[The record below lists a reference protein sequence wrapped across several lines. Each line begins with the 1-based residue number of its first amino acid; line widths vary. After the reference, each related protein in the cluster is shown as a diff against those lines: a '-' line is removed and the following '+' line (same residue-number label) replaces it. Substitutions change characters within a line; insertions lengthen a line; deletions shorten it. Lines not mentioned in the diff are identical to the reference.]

1 VTVEPVSGSEGYT
14 YGVFDNAYNMELP
27 FDDES
32 GEFKLTIENSS
43 TYSGYFT
50 LD

>member
-14 YGVFDNAYNMELP
+14 YRVFDNAYNMELP